1 MCGFR
6 RVRCENPG
14 ALRHLQPAIAD
25 RHPFLWRP
33 EGMNFRHRKD
43 RRMKGLLMQLV
54 TGDLAWAM
62 LLVAVR
68 CEITLKG
75 LLTVKWNC
83 R

>member
-1 MCGFR
+1 
-6 RVRCENPG
+6 
-14 ALRHLQPAIAD
+14 
-25 RHPFLWRP
+25 
-33 EGMNFRHRKD
+33 
-43 RRMKGLLMQLV
+43 MKGLLMQLV